1 MTIRELSFKNRGG
14 GGYHARRFLKRR
26 AVGAYVMGDQ
36 TFEFS
41 ATSLG
46 DKPTTWLV
54 THRALELR
62 CFLLFMTA
70 IFINK
75 VLRGG
80 FQ

>member
-14 GGYHARRFLKRR
+14 YHARRFLKRQ

-46 DKPTTWLV
+46 DKLTS
-54 THRALELR
+54 
-62 CFLLFMTA
+62 
-70 IFINK
+70 
-75 VLRGG
+75 
-80 FQ
+80 